1 MIARPSRRSPSEF
14 SARRAPAGGRSS
26 ARDRSWRQALPMF
39 ASPPSK
45 VSTGAQGTSSSE
57 LNAFSLPETPPKLRL
72 WCAPAARV
80 APKSDIVECST
91 TMLSEVSPPW
101 GVYNHIRS
109 SPDRQDM
116 STQYSTS
123 MLQPRPPRTTNQAK
137 QSASDV
143 TKISFPS
150 MRPDAS
156 ERHGKAASRS
166 SSAHILPAGACFLA
180 ASPTTLPQSPA
191 MERSM
196 TIVPMAPLR
205 MRHTARRRES
215 TAPQPSLDFGKLLE
229 PIDSF

>member
-1 MIARPSRRSPSEF
+1 
-14 SARRAPAGGRSS
+14 
-26 ARDRSWRQALPMF
+26 MF
-39 ASPPSK
+39 GSPPSK
-45 VSTGAQGTSSSE
+45 GSTGAQGTSRSE
-57 LNAFSLPETPPKLRL
+57 LTAFSLSETPPKLRR
-72 WCAPAARV
+72 WSAPAARV
-80 APKSDIVECST
+80 APESDIVEHSMQPCST

-109 SPDRQDM
+109 SSDRQDM

-123 MLQPRPPRTTNQAK
+123 MLQSRPPRTINQAK
-137 QSASDV
+137 QSANDVTASDV

-156 ERHGKAASRS
+156 EKHGKAASRS
-166 SSAHILPAGACFLA
+166 SSAHTLPASACFLA
-180 ASPTTLPQSPA
+180 ASPTTPPQSPA

-196 TIVPMAPLR
+196 TTVPMAPLR
-205 MRHTARRRES
+205 MRHPARRRDS